1 MQQAY
6 DLWRARQKLSIRRQ
20 HRQAAGAAAA
30 ESRLRMGE
38 LIVNDDP
45 FREFEDALTDV
56 LTETA
61 YSLSRRTRLANARA
75 AVDQNDPRYIEAVN
89 RAFLMTLNQG
99 PRQMG

>member
-1 MQQAY
+1 MIAPNSPSYRTCCGGKQTEN
-6 DLWRARQKLSIRRQ
+6 
-20 HRQAAGAAAA
+20 G
-30 ESRLRMGE
+30 RLA
-38 LIVNDDP
+38 VNDDP
-45 FREFEDALTDV
+45 YREFEDALTDV

-75 AVDQNDPRYIEAVN
+75 AVDQNEPRYIEAVN